1 MMRTSEFWFLITQ
14 RNLILVAFVFMF
26 CACDEPQ
33 KKQKKAQDNDW
44 VLINSNPDKI
54 EGWFF
59 HRNKEEY
66 NGWSIE
72 NGVMTYDASKNKSG
86 LDSSILTNDQYYNFE
101 ISFDWKTAAYANSG
115 FLWGVRDIEGLDQAY
130 LTGREIQIVDPQV
143 YQNMPEEQ
151 KHNAGALYDMI
162 APIQNVS
169 RPTNEWNSYFI
180 RINHDENLGVLVFN
194 NTEVLRFP
202 LRGEEWDQLVQESK
216 FKTWSEFGKYEKGH
230 ISLQAHGP
238 MDDQYDGVTSFR
250 NIKIRKLD

>member
-1 MMRTSEFWFLITQ
+1 M
-14 RNLILVAFVFMF
+14 RNLILVVIVFMF

-33 KKQKKAQDNDW
+33 KKQKKTQDNGW
-44 VLINSNPDKI
+44 GLINSNSDKI

-143 YQNMPEEQ
+143 YENMPEEQ
-151 KHNAGALYDMI
+151 KHNVGALYDMI
-162 APIQNVS
+162 APKQNVS
-169 RPTNEWNSYFI
+169 RPTNEWNTYFI

>member
-1 MMRTSEFWFLITQ
+1 M

-33 KKQKKAQDNDW
+33 KKQKKNQDNDW

-115 FLWGVRDIEGLDQAY
+115 VLWGVRDIEGLDQAY

-169 RPTNEWNSYFI
+169 RPTNKWNSYFI

>member
-1 MMRTSEFWFLITQ
+1 M

-33 KKQKKAQDNDW
+33 KKQKKTQDNDW

-151 KHNAGALYDMI
+151 KHNAGALYDMV
-162 APIQNVS
+162 APTQNVS

>member
-1 MMRTSEFWFLITQ
+1 M

-33 KKQKKAQDNDW
+33 KKQKKTQDNDW

-72 NGVMTYDASKNKSG
+72 NGVMTYDASKNKLG

-143 YQNMPEEQ
+143 YQNMPDEQ

-162 APIQNVS
+162 APKQNVS